1 LIDVLIRSA
10 RGAFPLEFASAEEG
24 AITMEARAAFQQHL
38 REIEDDVLLMGNLVV
53 KAIDR
58 AIEALKKRDLTL
70 AHQIIADD
78 AQVNKQRF
86 SIEDKCVELISTQQP
101 VASDLR
107 LVVAAL
113 SIIIELER
121 IGDYAEGI
129 AKIVIM
135 VGDEP
140 PLKPLIDIPLM
151 GEITV
156 EMINKSLQSFLTRD
170 VEMAMQVVSL
180 DDTVDGLNDQIF
192 RELLTFMMGNPKTIN
207 SATRL
212 IWVAHNLERAAD
224 RATNI
229 SERVVYTVTGKTE
242 EIGASKY

>member
-1 LIDVLIRSA
+1 MEIRT
-10 RGAFPLEFASAEEG
+10 AFH
-24 AITMEARAAFQQHL
+24 QHL
-38 REIEDDVLLMGNLVV
+38 REVEGDVLTMGNNVV

-70 AHQIIADD
+70 AHKIIADD
-78 AQVNKQRF
+78 AEINKQRF
-86 SIEDKCVELISTQQP
+86 SIEEKCVELIGTQQP

-107 LVVAAL
+107 IILAAL
-113 SIIIELER
+113 NIIIELER

-135 VGDEP
+135 IGDEP
-140 PLKPLIDIPLM
+140 PLKPLIDIPRM
-151 GEITV
+151 AEITI

-170 VEMAMQVVSL
+170 AELAMQVVTL
-180 DDTVDGLNDQIF
+180 DSVVDDLNDQIF
-192 RELLTFMMGNPKTIN
+192 RELLTFMMVNPKTIN

-229 SERVVYTVTGKTE
+229 CERVVFTVTGKME

>member
-1 LIDVLIRSA
+1 LTKGAFPFGFCSVKEEAIIMETETAFHQHLQEVESDVLI
-10 RGAFPLEFASAEEG
+10 
-24 AITMEARAAFQQHL
+24 
-38 REIEDDVLLMGNLVV
+38 MGNLVV

-78 AQVNKQRF
+78 ARVNRHRF

-107 LVVAAL
+107 LILAVL
-113 SIIIELER
+113 NIIIELER

-135 VGDEP
+135 IGDEP
-140 PLKPLIDIPLM
+140 PLKPLIDIPRM
-151 GEITV
+151 GEITI

-170 VEMAMQVVSL
+170 AKLAMQAVTLDSVV
-180 DDTVDGLNDQIF
+180 DDLNDQIF
-192 RELLTFMMGNPKTIN
+192 RELLTFMMVNPKTIN

-229 SERVVYTVTGKTE
+229 CERVVFTVTGKTE